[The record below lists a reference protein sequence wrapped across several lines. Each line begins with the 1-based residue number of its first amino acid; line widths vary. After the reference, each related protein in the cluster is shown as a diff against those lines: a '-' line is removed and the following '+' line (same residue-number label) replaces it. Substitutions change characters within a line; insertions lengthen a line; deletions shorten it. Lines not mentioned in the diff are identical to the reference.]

1 MLFCETSALAKDK
14 RWSETLVVYSSFSA
28 RFRSHKT
35 KTLALMEKIKTT
47 LPECYT
53 EKEPPQTLSLP
64 KQAVTDVFEQDL
76 KWKRVF

>member
-1 MLFCETSALAKDK
+1 
-14 RWSETLVVYSSFSA
+14 
-28 RFRSHKT
+28 
-35 KTLALMEKIKTT
+35 MEKIKTT

-76 KWKRVF
+76 K